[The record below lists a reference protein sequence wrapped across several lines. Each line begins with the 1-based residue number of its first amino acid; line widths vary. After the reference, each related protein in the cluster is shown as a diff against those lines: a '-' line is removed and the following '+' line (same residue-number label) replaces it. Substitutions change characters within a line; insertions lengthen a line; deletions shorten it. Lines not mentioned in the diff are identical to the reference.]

1 MYFAASNALIV
12 CLILSMLFVCALGA
26 RMTFGGKF
34 SWLPLERCV
43 FLAELTQYAISILM
57 TASCVILLAAFV
69 YCDFRVQYV
78 HDYSSTT
85 LPLFYRV
92 TAFWAGQPGSMLFWA
107 WTVVLSGLVFMWTGA
122 YRSMLATTRVW
133 YWVFYLA
140 IIAFFCYLLVTW
152 CDPFILAAVPMKEGY
167 GLNPLLQNPGMI
179 FHPPLLFLGYGGFVI
194 PGCLALAQTLRKA
207 CEGPDAGRENPWG
220 KVAQPFTLVGW
231 SMLTAGIILGAWW
244 AYMELGWG
252 GYWAWDP
259 VENASL
265 IPWLVSTAYI
275 HVSIIE
281 ARRNKL
287 GRLCTFLMVLTTIS
301 AFFATYLVRSGV
313 VQSLHAFGDGGIGLP
328 FLLFI
333 AGCFAILL
341 PVCILGPSEGEPLGD
356 PLSKEGLLL
365 LVAWLMLALSM
376 IILIATMW
384 PVIIDTLIAFGPS
397 LPESIRKFVPAKA
410 MGLEAAFYNR
420 TCLPLFAALGFLLM
434 LCPYRQWIQGFSEKA
449 LALYCGIIFFA
460 LASALWFN
468 GIRLPLSVLTTA
480 SSGAAIVGLVALFI
494 MRPAMWKL
502 QATVRAHG
510 VHLGVLLI
518 LIGVAFSGPF
528 QQKGELV
535 LAKGQSTPVGN
546 YVFMLS
552 EVYTGQSAA
561 TTSGR
566 PNYEFHELE
575 IQVEKNGKPF
585 GTLSPQMRKYAGYE
599 DRNYP
604 EVSTIF
610 SVRDEV
616 YATFVGLDGNMRASI
631 VIHINPLVNWLWI
644 GGTLMSIFPLLILF
658 RSRKPVYIEEK

>member
-1 MYFAASNALIV
+1 MYFAASLALVACFLLAILLV
-12 CLILSMLFVCALGA
+12 CGLGA
-26 RMTFGGKF
+26 RMAFRKTPMGASLDSGILF
-34 SWLPLERCV
+34 
-43 FLAELTQYAISILM
+43 AEKAHYAISALM
-57 TASCVILLAAFV
+57 TASCIILLAAFV
-69 YCDFRVQYV
+69 NCDFRVQYV

-107 WTVVLSGLVFMWTGA
+107 WTVVLSGLVFMWTRA
-122 YRSMLATTRVW
+122 YHSLLALTRIW
-133 YWVFYLA
+133 YWVFYFA
-140 IIAFFCYLLVTW
+140 IVAFFCFLLITW
-152 CDPFILAAVPMKEGY
+152 CDPFILAAVPMNEGY

-207 CEGPDAGRENPWG
+207 SEAPAREPHWG
-220 KVAQPFTLVGW
+220 KAAQPFTLVGW

-265 IPWLVSTAYI
+265 IPWLVGTACI

-281 ARRNKL
+281 VRRNKL
-287 GRLCTFLMVLTTIS
+287 GRLSTFLMVLTTIS

-333 AGCFAILL
+333 AGCFAVLI
-341 PVCILGPSEGEPLGD
+341 PVCRFAPAEGEPLGD
-356 PLSKEGLLL
+356 PFSKEGLLL

-384 PVIIDTLIAFGPS
+384 PVIIDTLIAIGPA
-397 LPESIRKFVPAKA
+397 LPEAVQPWLPVKA
-410 MGLEAAFYNR
+410 MGLEAAFYNK
-420 TCLPLFAALGFLLM
+420 TCLPLFAAMGFLLL
-434 LCPYRQWIQGFSEKA
+434 LCPYRKWVAGFAEKNMA
-449 LALYCGIIFFA
+449 LFCAIVFVALIP
-460 LASALWFN
+460 ALWFS
-468 GIRLPLSVLTTA
+468 GVRLPLSVLATA
-480 SSGAAIVGLVALFI
+480 ASGAAILGLVALFV
-494 MRPAMWKL
+494 MRPSLWKV
-502 QATVRAHG
+502 QDAIRANG
-510 VHLGVLLI
+510 VHLGLLLVI
-518 LIGVAFSGPF
+518 IGVAFSGPF

-535 LAKGQSTPVGN
+535 LAKGQSAPVGG
-546 YVFMLS
+546 YAFMLS
-552 EVYTGQSAA
+552 EIYTGKSA
-561 TTSGR
+561 TSTAGR

-575 IQVEKNGKPF
+575 ILVEKDGKPF
-585 GTLSPQMRKYAGYE
+585 GVLSPQMRKYAGYE

-610 SVRDEV
+610 SVKDEV
-616 YATFVGLDGNMRASI
+616 YATFVGLDGSMKASI
-631 VIHINPLVNWLWI
+631 IIHVNPLVNWLWI
-644 GGTLMSIFPLLILF
+644 GGTLMSLFPLLIFF
-658 RSRKPVYIEEK
+658 RTRRPEYEESAE